1 MYVSTAYAN
10 CNLIDVQEKVYPL
23 GIDAQT
29 MIEDI
34 LKADTSET
42 PYVGHPTLFG
52 RPNSYTM
59 SKAIA
64 ELLVK
69 EKYSQLP
76 VVICRPS
83 IVTHAYKDPVNGWCD
98 SFNGLAGTLLLGGL
112 GIARTM
118 ESKFHFVLLD
128 LFS

>member
-10 CNLIDVQEKVYPL
+10 CNLLEVQEKVYPL
-23 GIDAQT
+23 GISAQNLIT
-29 MIEDI
+29 DI
-34 LKADTSET
+34 IKADSDET
-42 PYVGHPTLFG
+42 PYVGHPALMG

-69 EKYSQLP
+69 EKYPDLP

-83 IVTHAYKDPVNGWCD
+83 IVTHSFKDPIDGNVCP
-98 SFNGLAGTLLLGGL
+98 TL
-112 GIARTM
+112 INI
-118 ESKFHFVLLD
+118 SHVC
-128 LFS
+128 LF